1 MESNYTWKKL
11 DWSIPSLYFTF
22 SCIRGFVICVLLNNL
37 FGEKPFAAIELLL
50 HSLHILQEN
59 STRLLIV
66 TEVQKQPNPVMTG
79 WTFVLMF
86 LFLYYATIQCSI
98 SLLAFLCIYLF
109 LFLHICHTWL
119 FQIIKHISVCFN
131 TGYKEIPNTFK
142 MQFDNFICF
151 LGDLKCSCL

>member
-1 MESNYTWKKL
+1 MESNYTWKNL

-50 HSLHILQEN
+50 HSLHILKEN

-86 LFLYYATIQCSI
+86 FFYIMQQYSAVFPFLLF
-98 SLLAFLCIYLF
+98 YL
-109 LFLHICHTWL
+109 
-119 FQIIKHISVCFN
+119 
-131 TGYKEIPNTFK
+131 
-142 MQFDNFICF
+142 FICF
-151 LGDLKCSCL
+151 YFCIFVTLDCFRLSSIFQYALTQDTKRSQILSKCSLIISSVF